1 MYAEY
6 RNIGSN
12 KTKGPKHDRQ
22 NKNISNKPGE
32 TLETSS
38 NFIIFSLFL
47 KKLKACPVVQHKEL
61 YKYLYFILFYF
72 NIMSAYTLLL
82 AYAGL

>member
-38 NFIIFSLFL
+38 NFIIFFFVFEEI
-47 KKLKACPVVQHKEL
+47 K
-61 YKYLYFILFYF
+61 
-72 NIMSAYTLLL
+72 
-82 AYAGL
+82 GLPSPAT